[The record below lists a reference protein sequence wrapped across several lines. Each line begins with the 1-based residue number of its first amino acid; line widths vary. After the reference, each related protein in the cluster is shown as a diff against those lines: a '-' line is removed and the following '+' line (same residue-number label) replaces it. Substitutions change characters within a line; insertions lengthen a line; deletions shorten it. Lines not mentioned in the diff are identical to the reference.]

1 MGFFILKTLFLAQI
15 NQFLSAFK
23 SLFKQTFIYG
33 LATVLPR
40 MLSFLLVP
48 LYTSEAVLSSPAE
61 YGKVSV
67 IFSYFVL
74 FNVILA
80 YGMETAFFR
89 FFNKEEDKEKVIGT
103 STVSLLISSLGFFVI
118 ALLLQDQI
126 SNFIDIDVKYI
137 NLVMWILLLDGLVII
152 PFAWLRAN
160 EKPTRYAI
168 IKIMNVCVNIGLN
181 LFFLLALKN
190 VASTSGLLETIYRPN
205 FEISYIFIAN
215 LVASGF
221 TLVLMASF
229 YINLKYKFDRKLW
242 KQMMRYALPVLIA
255 GIAFSI
261 NETFD
266 RILLKE
272 LLPSDIAENEIGMY
286 SACYKLALF
295 MTLFATAYRLGIE
308 PYFFSHAQTENPQKN
323 YANILEF
330 FVAFG
335 SIILLT
341 VVVFAD
347 VLKPFIIRSQ
357 AYWEAMWIV
366 PIILLANFCLG
377 IYHNLSVWYK
387 ITDRTKFGAYISAV
401 GALVT
406 LVINLMFIKTYSYKA
421 SAIAT
426 LIAYASMMMLSYYFG
441 RKYYPI
447 PYNLKKIGLY
457 LSVSIGLSAMSFY
470 LYRENYVI
478 GIVML
483 VVFLGMVI
491 LLEKN
496 QLKEILKQ

>member
-1 MGFFILKTLFLAQI
+1 M
-15 NQFLSAFK
+15 SAFK

-48 LYTSEAVLSSPAE
+48 LYTSEAVLANPSE

-89 FFNKEEDKEKVIGT
+89 FFNKEDDQDKVVST
-103 STVSLLISSLGFFVI
+103 SIISLLISSLIFF
-118 ALLLQDQI
+118 LLAILSQEWI
-126 SNFIDIDVKYI
+126 SGIIEIDVKYV
-137 NLVMWILLLDGLVII
+137 NLVIWILLLDALVII

-160 EKPTRYAI
+160 EKPVRYAI
-168 IKIMNVCVNIGLN
+168 IKIVNVAINIGLN
-181 LFFLLALKN
+181 LFFLLALAQLSQQHDIFK
-190 VASTSGLLETIYRPN
+190 SIYKPN

-215 LVASGF
+215 LVASAA
-221 TLVLMASF
+221 TLVLLISF
-229 YINLKYKFDRKLW
+229 YLKIRFRFDKALW
-242 KQMMRYALPVLIA
+242 KQMMRYAMPVLIA

-272 LLPSDIAENEIGMY
+272 LLPADVAENDIGMY

-308 PYFFSHAQTENPQKN
+308 PYFFSHAKTENPQKN

-335 SIILLT
+335 SLILLS

-347 VLKPFIIRSQ
+347 LLKPIIIRSES
-357 AYWEAMWIV
+357 YWEAMWIV

-387 ITDRTKFGAYISAV
+387 ITDRTKFGAYISVV
-401 GALVT
+401 GAIVT
-406 LVINLMFIKTYSYKA
+406 LVINFSFIKLYSYKA

-426 LIAYASMMMLSYYFG
+426 LVAYASMMFLSYYFG

-447 PYNLKKIGLY
+447 PYNLKKIGIY
-457 LSVSIGLSAMSFY
+457 MSVSIGFSALSFY
-470 LYRENYVI
+470 KYRENYVI
-478 GIVML
+478 GFALLI
-483 VVFLGMVI
+483 VFLGIVI

-496 QLKEILKQ
+496 QLKQILRRNEN